1 MAAGA
6 ERKTGLST
14 AHAASQA
21 ISTALE
27 GRDGGAEAL
36 AQLARR
42 HREEARADLG
52 SIHPS
57 WLARALQD
65 ESPAVRSIVAHHG
78 PTGVER
84 ALRAGGGLAEPDR
97 PPHLEVLNWVLSLWT
112 ERLVGGS
119 DYDEHPLVI
128 AALTRT
134 STRDACL
141 LWSEVGRLKSAL
153 ALGVEGW
160 GELGNLPKSP
170 SDAVRTWAL
179 HDVAAVEGERL
190 SRRRKLGLLGLITAF
205 RLLADCEPFAMRWA
219 LQRLPYEMVRR
230 ARSISP
236 RSSRDSAALATF
248 ARLESLILRTAWKRL
263 HEQGRIAAAPPAAIE
278 ERR

>member
-6 ERKTGLST
+6 ERNTGLST
-14 AHAASQA
+14 ARAASQA

-57 WLARALQD
+57 WLVRALQD
-65 ESPAVRSIVAHHG
+65 ESPAIRAIVAAHG
-78 PTGVER
+78 PPGVGR

-97 PPHLEVLNWVLSLWT
+97 PPHPEVLSWVLSLWT

-119 DYDEHPLVI
+119 DRDDQPPVI

-134 STRDACL
+134 SPREAFR

-153 ALGVEGW
+153 GREQDSSIGFEHL
-160 GELGNLPKSP
+160 LKTP
-170 SDAVRTWAL
+170 STAVRAWAL
-179 HDVAAVEGERL
+179 RDLQAVEGQAPG
-190 SRRRKLGLLGLITAF
+190 RRREYALLGLITAF
-205 RLLADCEPFAMRWA
+205 RLLPGCEPFAVRWA
-219 LQRLPYEMVRR
+219 LQRLPYNVVRR
-230 ARSISP
+230 ARSVAP
-236 RSSRDSAALATF
+236 RTPRDSEALT
-248 ARLESLILRTAWKRL
+248 RLESLILRTAWKRL
-263 HEQGRIAAAPPAAIE
+263 HQQGRIAAPPRVATE